1 MAGGQERIL
10 RRRIR
15 TIESTKKI
23 TRSFELIAASQ
34 ISRAQGRIAGSRP
47 YVKAI
52 SDILAE
58 TAGESGSPTRL
69 LGIPESPQKVLALVI
84 VADRGLAGAYSS
96 GVLRA
101 AERLIRSGS
110 AQGQSYRVMAIGKKA
125 QAYFRFRH
133 QPVERQFVAM
143 SDRPTYEDARQVA
156 AVVVPPFLEGE
167 VDLVQVVS
175 TRIRSA
181 SSQVVETRQLLPVLP
196 SPKQL
201 RRRRPSGVSPE
212 VQVAG
217 DSGVTDAVSE
227 ISQYG
232 SPEPE
237 PELEPKPKL
246 GYFEFEP
253 DVEHLLAQLIPQ
265 YSEASIYGA
274 LLEAS
279 ASEHAS
285 RQRAMSAATEN
296 AEELL
301 KTLRRVM
308 NRARQDTITTEI
320 MEIVGGSEALRT
332 AGGVPH
338 DLTHPQATE
347 EQNP

>member
-1 MAGGQERIL
+1 MAGGQERVL

-15 TIESTKKI
+15 TIEATKKI

-34 ISRAQGRIAGSRP
+34 IARAQGRIAGSRP
-47 YVKAI
+47 YVQAI
-52 SDILAE
+52 SEILVE
-58 TAGESGSPTRL
+58 TASESSGSTRL
-69 LGIPESPQKVLALVI
+69 VGVPESPEKALVLVI

-96 GVLRA
+96 SVLRA
-101 AERLIRSGS
+101 SERLMRSS
-110 AQGQSYRVMAIGKKA
+110 TKSVQSYKVMAVSKKA

-133 QPVERQFVAM
+133 RPVEQQFVGM
-143 SDRPTYEDARQVA
+143 SDRPSFEDARRVA
-156 AVVVPPFLEGE
+156 AAVLPPFLTGE

-175 TRIRSA
+175 TRILSA
-181 SSQVVETRQLLPVLP
+181 SRQVVETRQLLPVVP
-196 SPKQL
+196 IKDQPAA
-201 RRRRPSGVSPE
+201 RPGVASVAAHAGELASVSGADAATTDLASD
-212 VQVAG
+212 ARG
-217 DSGVTDAVSE
+217 DR
-227 ISQYG
+227 
-232 SPEPE
+232 
-237 PELEPKPKL
+237 L

-253 DVEHLLAQLIPQ
+253 DAEQLLTRLIPQ
-265 YSEASIYGA
+265 YVEASIYAA

-320 MEIVGGSEALRT
+320 MEIVGGSEALRSA
-332 AGGVPH
+332 AGLPH
-338 DLTHPQATE
+338 ELTHPHAIE
-347 EQNP
+347 EQTV

>member
-1 MAGGQERIL
+1 
-10 RRRIR
+10 
-15 TIESTKKI
+15 
-23 TRSFELIAASQ
+23 
-34 ISRAQGRIAGSRP
+34 
-47 YVKAI
+47 
-52 SDILAE
+52 
-58 TAGESGSPTRL
+58 
-69 LGIPESPQKVLALVI
+69 VI
-84 VADRGLAGAYSS
+84 VADRGLAGAYNS

-156 AVVVPPFLEGE
+156 AVIVPPFLEGE

-181 SSQVVETRQLLPVLP
+181 SSQVVETRQVLPVLP
-196 SPKQL
+196 SPKAASPTTL
-201 RRRRPSGVSPE
+201 RGLTRCARG
-212 VQVAG
+212 G

-227 ISQYG
+227 ISHYG
-232 SPEPE
+232 SPAPE
-237 PELEPKPKL
+237 PSPSPS
-246 GYFEFEP
+246 
-253 DVEHLLAQLIPQ
+253 LATSSSSQTSSTCWRSSSRSTRRPR
-265 YSEASIYGA
+265 SIGA

-308 NRARQDTITTEI
+308 NRARQDSITTEI

>member
-84 VADRGLAGAYSS
+84 VADRGLAGAYNS

-156 AVVVPPFLEGE
+156 AVIVPPFLEGE

-181 SSQVVETRQLLPVLP
+181 SSQVVETRQVLPVLP

-201 RRRRPSGVSPE
+201 RRQPSGVSPD
-212 VQVAG
+212 VQGAG

-227 ISQYG
+227 ISHYG
-232 SPEPE
+232 SPAPEPE
-237 PELEPKPKL
+237 PEPKL

-308 NRARQDTITTEI
+308 NRARQDSITTEI

>member
-47 YVKAI
+47 YVAAI

-58 TAGESGSPTRL
+58 TARAGGSSTRL
-69 LGIPESPQKVLALVI
+69 IGIPESPQSILVLVI
-84 VADRGLAGAYSS
+84 VADRGLAGAYNSS
-96 GVLRA
+96 VLRV
-101 AERLIRSGS
+101 AERLLRSGS
-110 AQGQSYRVMAIGKKA
+110 QTGQSHRVMAIGKKA
-125 QAYFRFRH
+125 QTYFRFRH
-133 QPVERQFVAM
+133 QSVERQFVGM

-156 AVVVPPFLEGE
+156 AVIVPLFLDGTF
-167 VDLVQVVS
+167 DLVQIVS

-181 SSQVVETRQLLPVLP
+181 SRQVVETRQLLPVLP
-196 SPKQL
+196 NAKSTGQQ
-201 RRRRPSGVSPE
+201 PSGASPE
-212 VQVAG
+212 VPGAG
-217 DSGVTDAVSE
+217 PGGTRGAVVE
-227 ISQYG
+227 AG
-232 SPEPE
+232 SPSSER
-237 PELEPKPKL
+237 KL

-265 YSEASIYGA
+265 YSEAAIYAA

-301 KTLRRVM
+301 KTLTRVM
-308 NRARQDTITTEI
+308 NRARQDSITTEI
-320 MEIVGGSEALRT
+320 MEIVGGSEALRS
-332 AGGVPH
+332 AGGIPQ

-347 EQNP
+347 EQSP

>member
-15 TIESTKKI
+15 SIDATKKI

-47 YVKAI
+47 YLKAI

-58 TAGESGSPTRL
+58 TAHEGGNSTRL
-69 LGIPESPQKVLALVI
+69 LGIPESPQNVLALVI
-84 VADRGLAGAYSS
+84 VADRGLAGAYNSS
-96 GVLRA
+96 VLRV
-101 AERLIRSGS
+101 AERLILSGS
-110 AQGQSYRVMAIGKKA
+110 QEGRSYRVMAIGKKA
-125 QAYFRFRH
+125 QAFFRFRH
-133 QPVERQFVAM
+133 QPVERQFVGM
-143 SDRPTYEDARQVA
+143 SDRPTYEDSQQVA
-156 AVVVPPFLEGE
+156 AVIVPPFLEGE
-167 VDLVQVVS
+167 VDLVQIIS
-175 TRIRSA
+175 TRIRST

-196 SPKQL
+196 SPRQL
-201 RRRRPSGVSPE
+201 RQLPSGVSPD
-212 VQVAG
+212 VHLAG
-217 DSGVTDAVSE
+217 DTSMSGAEPGTGDR
-227 ISQYG
+227 G
-232 SPEPE
+232 SAAPE
-237 PELEPKPKL
+237 PKL

-253 DVEHLLAQLIPQ
+253 DVENLLTQLIPR

-301 KTLRRVM
+301 KTLKRVM
-308 NRARQDTITTEI
+308 NRARQDSITTEI
-320 MEIVGGSEALRT
+320 MEIVGGSEALRS
-332 AGGVPH
+332 AGGVPQ

-347 EQNP
+347 EQNL

>member
-1 MAGGQERIL
+1 MAGGQERVL

-47 YVKAI
+47 YVRAI
-52 SDILAE
+52 SQILLE
-58 TAGESGSPTRL
+58 TASESSGATRL
-69 LGIPESPQKVLALVI
+69 VGVPESPENALALVV

-96 GVLRA
+96 SVLRA
-101 AERLIRSGS
+101 SERLMRAASGDARS
-110 AQGQSYRVMAIGKKA
+110 YKVMAVGKKA

-133 QPVERQFVAM
+133 QPVEQQFVGM
-143 SDRPTYEDARQVA
+143 SDRPSFEDARRVA
-156 AVVVPPFLEGE
+156 AAVLPPFLRGE
-167 VDLVQVVS
+167 VDLVQIVS
-175 TRIRSA
+175 WRILSA
-181 SSQVVETRQLLPVLP
+181 SRQFVETRQLLPVIA
-196 SPKQL
+196 SKE
-201 RRRRPSGVSPE
+201 G
-212 VQVAG
+212 AG
-217 DSGVTDAVSE
+217 DGPGAAPTSPLGELASLTGADPGVDELGT
-227 ISQYG
+227 
-232 SPEPE
+232 PEPGQR
-237 PELEPKPKL
+237 L

-253 DVEHLLAQLIPQ
+253 DAEQLLARLIPQ
-265 YSEASIYGA
+265 YVEASIYAA

-320 MEIVGGSEALRT
+320 MEIVGGSEALRSAAT
-332 AGGVPH
+332 GPH
-338 DLTHPQATE
+338 ELSHPQATE
-347 EQNP
+347 EQTV

>member
-1 MAGGQERIL
+1 
-10 RRRIR
+10 
-15 TIESTKKI
+15 
-23 TRSFELIAASQ
+23 
-34 ISRAQGRIAGSRP
+34 
-47 YVKAI
+47 
-52 SDILAE
+52 
-58 TAGESGSPTRL
+58 
-69 LGIPESPQKVLALVI
+69 VI
-84 VADRGLAGAYSS
+84 VADRGLAGAYNS

-110 AQGQSYRVMAIGKKA
+110 AQGQSYRVMAIGKEGTGLLPVSPSA
-125 QAYFRFRH
+125 RRAAVRRH
-133 QPVERQFVAM
+133 V
-143 SDRPTYEDARQVA
+143 RPTHLRGCPTGGRCD
-156 AVVVPPFLEGE
+156 VPPFLEGE

-181 SSQVVETRQLLPVLP
+181 SSQVVETRQVLPVLP

-201 RRRRPSGVSPE
+201 RRQPSGVSPD
-212 VQVAG
+212 VQGAG

-227 ISQYG
+227 ISHYG
-232 SPEPE
+232 SPAPEPE
-237 PELEPKPKL
+237 PEPKL

-308 NRARQDTITTEI
+308 NRARQDSITTEI

>member
-47 YVKAI
+47 YVAAI

-58 TAGESGSPTRL
+58 TAREGGSSTCL
-69 LGIPESPQKVLALVI
+69 VGIPESPQNVLVLVI
-84 VADRGLAGAYSS
+84 VADRGLAGAYNSS
-96 GVLRA
+96 VLRV
-101 AERLIRSGS
+101 AERLLRSGS
-110 AQGQSYRVMAIGKKA
+110 QTGQSHRVMAIGKKA
-125 QAYFRFRH
+125 QTYFRFRH
-133 QPVERQFVAM
+133 QSVERQFVGM

-156 AVVVPPFLEGE
+156 AVIVPPFLDGTF
-167 VDLVQVVS
+167 DLVQIVS

-181 SSQVVETRQLLPVLP
+181 SRQVVETRQLLPVLP
-196 SPKQL
+196 NPRSAGQQ
-201 RRRRPSGVSPE
+201 PSGASLEVQGTGPEGTTGAVVEAGSPSPE
-212 VQVAG
+212 R
-217 DSGVTDAVSE
+217 
-227 ISQYG
+227 
-232 SPEPE
+232 
-237 PELEPKPKL
+237 KL

-265 YSEASIYGA
+265 YSEAAIYAA

-301 KTLRRVM
+301 KTLTRVM
-308 NRARQDTITTEI
+308 NRARQDSITTEI
-320 MEIVGGSEALRT
+320 MEIVGGSEALRS
-332 AGGVPH
+332 AGGIPQ

-347 EQNP
+347 EQSP

>member
-1 MAGGQERIL
+1 MAGGQERVL

-15 TIESTKKI
+15 TVESTKKI

-47 YVKAI
+47 YVTAI

-58 TAGESGSPTRL
+58 TAREGGTSTRL
-69 LGIPESPQKVLALVI
+69 LGVPDSPQNVLVAVI

-96 GVLRA
+96 SVLRA
-101 AERLIRSGS
+101 VERLIRSGS
-110 AQGQSYRVMAIGKKA
+110 DKGQSYRVTAVGKKA
-125 QAYFRFRH
+125 QAYFRFRR
-133 QPVERQFVAM
+133 QPVEQQFVGM
-143 SDRPTYEDARQVA
+143 SDRPTFEDARRVA
-156 AVVVPPFLEGE
+156 AVIVPPFLEGE
-167 VDLVQVVS
+167 VDLVQIVS
-175 TRIRSA
+175 TRIRST
-181 SSQVVETRQLLPVLP
+181 SSQAVETRQLLPVLAST
-196 SPKQL
+196 SPAG
-201 RRRRPSGVSPE
+201 RPSSGAPSDNQMTDVHLAASP
-212 VQVAG
+212 A
-217 DSGVTDAVSE
+217 
-227 ISQYG
+227 
-232 SPEPE
+232 PE
-237 PELEPKPKL
+237 PKL

-265 YSEASIYGA
+265 YSEASIYAA

-308 NRARQDTITTEI
+308 NRARQDSITTEI
-320 MEIVGGSEALRT
+320 MEIVGGSEALRS
-332 AGGVPH
+332 AGATH
-338 DLTHPQATE
+338 HELTHPPAIE
-347 EQNP
+347 EQNL

>member
-1 MAGGQERIL
+1 MAGGQERVL

-15 TIESTKKI
+15 SIEATKKI

-58 TAGESGSPTRL
+58 TAAESGSATRL
-69 LGIPESPQKVLALVI
+69 LGVPEAPEKVLALVI
-84 VADRGLAGAYSS
+84 VADRGLAGAYNSS
-96 GVLRA
+96 VLRA
-101 AERLIRSGS
+101 AERLVRAGV
-110 AQGQSYRVMAIGKKA
+110 ANGQSYTVMAVGKKA

-133 QPVERQFVAM
+133 QSVERQFVGM
-143 SDRPTYEDARQVA
+143 SDRPSFEDARRVA
-156 AVVVPPFLEGE
+156 AEIVPRFLAGE
-167 VDLVQVVS
+167 VDLVQIVS
-175 TRIRSA
+175 TRVRSA
-181 SSQVVETRQLLPVLP
+181 SSQFVETRQLLPVLASTEP
-196 SPKQL
+196 ARSQPGSRAL
-201 RRRRPSGVSPE
+201 EELASESGATHEPDPFE
-212 VQVAG
+212 AG
-217 DSGVTDAVSE
+217 V
-227 ISQYG
+227 
-232 SPEPE
+232 EPGA
-237 PELEPKPKL
+237 KL

-253 DVEHLLAQLIPQ
+253 EVEQLLAALIPQ
-265 YSEASIYGA
+265 YVEAAIYAA

-279 ASEHAS
+279 ASEHAA

-320 MEIVGGSEALRT
+320 MEIVGGSEALRSA
-332 AGGVPH
+332 AGQAH
-338 DLTHPQATE
+338 DLTYPQATE
-347 EQNP
+347 EQTV

>member
-58 TAGESGSPTRL
+58 TAGASGSPTRL
-69 LGIPESPQKVLALVI
+69 VGVPESPQKVLALVI
-84 VADRGLAGAYSS
+84 VADRGLAGAYNS

-110 AQGQSYRVMAIGKKA
+110 AHGQSYRVMAIGKKA

-156 AVVVPPFLEGE
+156 AVIVPPFLEGE

-181 SSQVVETRQLLPVLP
+181 SSQIVETRQLLPVLP
-196 SPKQL
+196 SPEQL
-201 RRRRPSGVSPE
+201 RGQPSGVSPE
-212 VQVAG
+212 VQMAG
-217 DSGVTDAVSE
+217 DSGATDAVSE
-227 ISQYG
+227 ISPYG
-232 SPEPE
+232 SPEPA
-237 PELEPKPKL
+237 PKL

-308 NRARQDTITTEI
+308 NRARQDSITTEI

-347 EQNP
+347 EQNL